1 MFCHVVNAWLTR
13 GFELNFSTFSVANLD
28 CSTKSLLT
36 VTLNFGVVYY
46 DPQINLIKIT
56 FDPII
61 NQPLIFLV
69 ALFSEN
75 Q

>member
-1 MFCHVVNAWLTR
+1 MVDTWLTR

-28 CSTKSLLT
+28 CSTECLLT
-36 VTLNFGVVYY
+36 VKLNFGVVYY
-46 DPQINLIKIT
+46 DPQINLIKIM

-61 NQPLIFLV
+61 NRPLIVFV